1 MKWKIIRNS
10 IKNWLKLEAKLIQNG
25 FKMEP
30 KMRLA
35 SWLANWL
42 AGWMAGSLA
51 GGSRDRGTR
60 VNEGNTLVLG
70 PWGKPTEGGSRQQAL
85 LGSCWED
92 CCYAE
97 RTAAIA
103 ERNCYAE
110 RTAAMAERNCCRE
123 NCCYC

>member
-42 AGWMAGSLA
+42 AGWLAGSLA
-51 GGSRDRGTR
+51 GGSRGSENTGKYRKQGAFGPVGETYGRG
-60 VNEGNTLVLG
+60 
-70 PWGKPTEGGSRQQAL
+70 QQATGTPWQL
-85 LGSCWED
+85 LGGLLLC
-92 CCYAE
+92 
-97 RTAAIA
+97 
-103 ERNCYAE
+103 
-110 RTAAMAERNCCRE
+110 
-123 NCCYC
+123 